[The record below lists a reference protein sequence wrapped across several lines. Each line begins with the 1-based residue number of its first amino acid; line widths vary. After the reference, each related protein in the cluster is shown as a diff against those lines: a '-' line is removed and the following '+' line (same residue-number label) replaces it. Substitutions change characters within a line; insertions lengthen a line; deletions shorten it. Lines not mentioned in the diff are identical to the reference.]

1 MELSA
6 APIAIPNGDPL
17 LSPSSANA
25 EADLLRRLQGGEDLA
40 FELLYE
46 RYQPRIFRY
55 ALRMSSSR
63 ELADDIVQ
71 EVFLGLIRGARGY
84 DPSAGPLGSY
94 LYGMARNLLFRHLG
108 AKPTEELEP
117 ETLTVEHDPLDGLAR
132 AEQIERVRQALAAMP
147 AHYREAVVLCDMEEM
162 TYTAVAELLGVAV
175 GTIRSRLHRARGL
188 LLERLSQER
197 CGA

>member
-1 MELSA
+1 M
-6 APIAIPNGDPL
+6 
-17 LSPSSANA
+17 LSPSSATN
-25 EADLLRRLQGGEDLA
+25 EASLLRRLHDGEDLA
-40 FELLYE
+40 FEVLYE

-55 ALRMSSSR
+55 ALRMSASR

-84 DPSAGPLGSY
+84 DASAGPLGSY

-108 AKPTEELEP
+108 ARPTQELE
-117 ETLTVEHDPLDGLAR
+117 EESMVSDHDPLEGLAR

-162 TYTAVAELLGVAV
+162 SYSAVAELLGVAV

-188 LLERLSQER
+188 LLERLSQEQ

>member
-1 MELSA
+1 M
-6 APIAIPNGDPL
+6 
-17 LSPSSANA
+17 LSPSSSLN
-25 EADLLRRLQGGEDLA
+25 EASLLARLHAGEDLA

-46 RYQPRIFRY
+46 RYQPRIYRY
-55 ALRMSSSR
+55 VLRMSSSR

-84 DPSAGPLGSY
+84 DAASGPLGSY

-108 AKPTEELEP
+108 AKPMEELDEGSM
-117 ETLTVEHDPLDGLAR
+117 VSEHDPLDGLAR
-132 AEQIERVRQALAAMP
+132 SEQIERVRQALAAMP

-162 TYTAVAELLGVAV
+162 SYSAVAELLGVAV